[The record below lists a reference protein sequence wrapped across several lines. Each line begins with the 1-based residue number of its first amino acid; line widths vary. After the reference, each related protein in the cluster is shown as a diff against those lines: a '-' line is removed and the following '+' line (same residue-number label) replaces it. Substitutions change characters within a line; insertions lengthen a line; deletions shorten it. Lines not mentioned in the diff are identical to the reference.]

1 MQVNGITQVT
11 FEVYYIPELKN
22 NLLSMGQLQEKG
34 VSILIEH
41 RECKVF
47 HPIKGLTIQFKISAN
62 RMFVVLATMMPKAI
76 NTFQV
81 VREDESY
88 LWHYKFGHLSFKGL
102 RTLQYKR
109 MVSGL
114 PSVTALTKLCTACLV
129 GKQHRESIPK
139 KKSMKS
145 ITKTGAGICQYMW
158 PYKVGIKQQ

>member
-1 MQVNGITQVT
+1 MQVNGITQVIS
-11 FEVYYIPELKN
+11 EVYYIPELKS
-22 NLLSMGQLQEKG
+22 NLLSMRQLQEKG

-62 RMFVVLATMMPKAI
+62 MMFVVLVAMMPKAI
-76 NTFQV
+76 TCFQV
-81 VREDESY
+81 MREDESY

-114 PSVTALTKLCTACLV
+114 PLVTVLTKLCTTCLV
-129 GKQHRESIPK
+129 GKHHRESIPK
-139 KKSMKS
+139 KSL
-145 ITKTGAGICQYMW
+145 
-158 PYKVGIKQQ
+158 